1 MATNSDKIE
10 PAATPD
16 KKTHADALA
25 ENAAQHG
32 PAAAEGAA
40 TGAKSGGPASAS
52 NPHKPHAPKPRL
64 AGAPAPRH
72 NVKAEDEQPADPDKK
87 QAAKGAQFIGLVF
100 AAYVA
105 FLFFSGQI
113 DSFVEAFANVEY
125 HWLIGAVF
133 CIVMYFMLGTLAYV
147 TAVYLDHDSPVGF
160 RDLMAVEASGTFF
173 GNLTPMQ
180 MGALPSQ
187 IYQLTKS
194 GLSVGAASA
203 TQFTRFIMFQFG
215 VVLFAAIMLW
225 LKLGF
230 FISSYGDIVLL
241 NLLVFAGHA
250 LELIGLFVV
259 CLCPNFVRRA
269 GSSLLRWANGHGWVK
284 NYAKW
289 DEMINVQVAQFSSAF
304 RRSAANIPD
313 MVLTLCITMAQ
324 LAFLYTIPWFVL
336 HAFGFEGDFM
346 TCLAAGSMVQLVST
360 AVPLPGGTGG
370 AEGGFAL
377 FFGPMFGG
385 YATAGF
391 LVWRVVTFF
400 LPTFG
405 ALPLLGLKSSHRE
418 SIYHRVQRWTG
429 RGRKGAK
436 VVSGGGAHKSAK
448 GVTYNPSKAH
458 KGGTK
463 FVVKKTGSSAKK

>member
-1 MATNSDKIE
+1 ME
-10 PAATPD
+10 
-16 KKTHADALA
+16 
-25 ENAAQHG
+25 E
-32 PAAAEGAA
+32 
-40 TGAKSGGPASAS
+40 
-52 NPHKPHAPKPRL
+52 
-64 AGAPAPRH
+64 
-72 NVKAEDEQPADPDKK
+72 EQPADPDKK

-113 DSFVEAFANVEY
+113 GSFVEAFHNVEY
-125 HWLIGAVF
+125 HWLIGAVV

-230 FISSYGDIVLL
+230 FLSSYGDIVLL

-284 NYAKW
+284 NYDKW

-304 RRSAANIPD
+304 RRSAANVPD

-336 HAFGFEGDFM
+336 HAFGGEGDFL
-346 TCLAAGSMVQLVST
+346 TCMAAGSMVQLVST

-377 FFGPMFGG
+377 FFGSMFGG
-385 YATAGF
+385 YGTAGF

-429 RGRKGAK
+429 RARKGGAK
-436 VVSGGGAHKSAK
+436 GSVKAGGAHKSVK
-448 GVTYNPSKAH
+448 GVTYNPSKSH
-458 KGGTK
+458 KAQTK
-463 FVVKKTGSSAKK
+463 YVVKKTGSSAKK

>member
-1 MATNSDKIE
+1 MANTSDNGKTTE
-10 PAATPD
+10 RVPGESSAAS
-16 KKTHADALA
+16 HAR
-25 ENAAQHG
+25 
-32 PAAAEGAA
+32 
-40 TGAKSGGPASAS
+40 KV
-52 NPHKPHAPKPRL
+52 KAPKPRV
-64 AGAPAPRH
+64 AGAPVRGRA
-72 NVKAEDEQPADPDKK
+72 ASSDEKPADPDKK
-87 QAAKGAQFIGLVF
+87 QAARGAQFIGLVF

-113 DSFVEAFANVEY
+113 GEFVSAFHNVEY
-125 HWLIGAVF
+125 HWLVGAVV
-133 CIVMYFMLGTLAYV
+133 CICLYFLLGTMAYV

-160 RDLMAVEASGTFF
+160 RDLMAVEASGNFF

-187 IYQLTKS
+187 IYQLTKA

-215 VVLFAAIMLW
+215 VVLFAGIMLW
-225 LKLGF
+225 AKLGF
-230 FISSYGDIVLL
+230 FLSSYGDIVLL

-259 CLCPNFVRRA
+259 CLCPNFVRRV
-269 GSSLLRWANGHGWVK
+269 GSSLLSWANGHGWVK
-284 NYAKW
+284 NYDKW
-289 DEMINVQVAQFSSAF
+289 DEMINVQVSQFSTAF

-313 MVLTLCITMAQ
+313 MVLTLVITMTQ
-324 LAFLYTIPWFVL
+324 LAFLYMVPWFVL
-336 HAFGFEGDFM
+336 NAFGIEADFL

-377 FFGPMFGG
+377 FFGPMLGSS
-385 YATAGF
+385 ATAGF

-400 LPTFG
+400 LPTFA
-405 ALPLLGLKSSHRE
+405 ALPMLGLKSSHRE

-429 RGRKGAK
+429 RGHGSKGSRGSVTVKLKSVASKTGSKTGAK
-436 VVSGGGAHKSAK
+436 
-448 GVTYNPSKAH
+448 Y
-458 KGGTK
+458 
-463 FVVKKTGSSAKK
+463 VVKKRSSK